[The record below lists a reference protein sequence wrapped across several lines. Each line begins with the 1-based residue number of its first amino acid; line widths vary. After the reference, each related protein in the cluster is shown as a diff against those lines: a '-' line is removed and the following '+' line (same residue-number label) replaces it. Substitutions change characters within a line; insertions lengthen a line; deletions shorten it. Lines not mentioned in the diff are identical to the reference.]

1 MTIRRRLMP
10 LLVAAAVALTGLAA
24 PAVAATPAEAWTA
37 PGQSWALFSDDGTL
51 VLSAG
56 NTSAGGRVELRQAST
71 GAVVR
76 TLTSPLKV
84 NAVALSADNQ
94 TIAVTVNDTSS
105 GLPVRTIR
113 LYRASTGA
121 LLRSIPTSAGR
132 ELDSLHFAPDGRTIA
147 AMDARSYERGGQ
159 VHVHRVSDGVRVRL
173 LTVPATTAGV
183 RFSPDGRYLAANDRV
198 VTGGRAV
205 PAVRV
210 FRTDT
215 WASTLTLADGDLL
228 IRWTP
233 DSTALW
239 TKRIL
244 PGVPTGLRLVS
255 VPSGTVQR
263 SLDLDLYD
271 GVSDVTDDG
280 ALALTNRLVAP
291 RRTLT
296 FTSTLTG
303 ADVAAYDFGQ
313 DVFPGD
319 VSPDG
324 SLFTYA
330 RTTAPSAFDVHVAHS
345 PGH

>member
-1 MTIRRRLMP
+1 MIA
-10 LLVAAAVALTGLAA
+10 VAVALAGQST
-24 PAVAATPAEAWTA
+24 PAVATTPTEAWTA

-56 NTSAGGRVELRQAST
+56 NTAAGGRLELRQAGT

-76 TLTSPLKV
+76 VVTSPFKFH
-84 NAVALSADNQ
+84 AVALSADNQ
-94 TIAVTVNDTSS
+94 TIAATVTDTSS
-105 GLPVRTIR
+105 GATVRTIR
-113 LYRASTGA
+113 LYRVSTGA
-121 LLRSIPTSAGR
+121 LVRSIPTSAAR
-132 ELDSLHFAPDGRTIA
+132 ELDSLHFAPDGQTIA

-159 VHVHRVSDGVRVRL
+159 VHVHRVSDGARVRL

-183 RFSPDGRYLAANDRV
+183 RFSPDGRFLAANDRV
-198 VTGGRAV
+198 VADGRAV
-205 PAVRV
+205 PGVRV

-215 WASTLTLADGDLL
+215 WASTLSLADGNLL
-228 IRWTP
+228 VRWTP
-233 DSTALW
+233 DGAGLW

-244 PGVPTGLRLVS
+244 PGVPTGIRLVS
-255 VPSGTVQR
+255 MPSGAVQR

-280 ALALTNRLVAP
+280 TLALTHRLVAP

-303 ADVAAYDFGQ
+303 ADVATYEFGQ

-319 VSPDG
+319 ISLDAT
-324 SLFTYA
+324 LFTYA
-330 RTTAPSAFDVHVAHS
+330 RTTAPSAFDVHVARTPTS
-345 PGH
+345 